1 MHRLKAQHDY
11 PFGVGFITW
20 SLAKQPHLLDLAL
33 SAKPKAVWLSF
44 GDPGPFVGKIKG
56 SGALVV
62 CQVQSARMAED
73 AVQKGA
79 DVIVAQGAEAGGH
92 GVSRG
97 TFALVPDVVDAVGA
111 KVPVVAAG
119 GVGDGR
125 GLAAALMLGAS
136 GVVLGTRLYATV
148 EAAGSEAAKSR
159 IVQANGDETI
169 RSIIFD
175 ISRRNVWPTPFTGRC
190 LMNRHAQHWTGREVE
205 LMRELHIEGER
216 YATAR
221 ANDDFEIAA
230 VIAGEVVRIDSRRS
244 QNWRSHPPNG
254 WRSALPIGTARFG
267 REMSL
272 ARCGRLGAASDDLPP
287 ASMPGSASRAGYWS
301 ENGSRSAHD

>member
-1 MHRLKAQHDY
+1 
-11 PFGVGFITW
+11 
-20 SLAKQPHLLDLAL
+20 
-33 SAKPKAVWLSF
+33 
-44 GDPGPFVGKIKG
+44 
-56 SGALVV
+56 
-62 CQVQSARMAED
+62 MAED

-190 LMNRHAQHWTGREVE
+190 LINRHAQHWAGREVE

-230 VIAGEVVRIDSRRS
+230 VIAGEVVGLIHDVPKTGDLIRRMVGEA
-244 QNWRSHPPNG
+244 RSLLE
-254 WRSALPIGTARFG
+254 RRV
-267 REMSL
+267 
-272 ARCGRLGAASDDLPP
+272 SDE
-287 ASMPGSASRAGYWS
+287 R
-301 ENGSRSAHD
+301 